1 MTGAARVQAVVV
13 ALAVAGTA
21 AMTPAPGLASGD
33 GARRPVT
40 AADPAAGAR
49 ASAPVGGTGEPL
61 ARYLGD
67 LETSGLLEMPAGSIE
82 NLRRELV
89 TAEDELVSGNLQSAT
104 TRLFAVLESP
114 RFAAFAHDPEYANA
128 ELTLGRALVR
138 AGAYGA
144 AERYLLRVLGRGPKQ
159 PSFGPAYR
167 AMVDV
172 ALESREEPRV
182 LEQLDAVAAAAPDR
196 LPVDASNERAYLAA
210 KVKYAAGNLS
220 EAGELFA
227 KVGRQS
233 RFFAAALYFRG
244 LIAARGKRYEA
255 ARRNLCEIV
264 EQEDQNSFSFYVD
277 GRYFAIKDLAY
288 LALGR
293 IAHEQGRFDDAY
305 YFYFRVPEDSER
317 LPEALYEA
325 AWSMFQKGEYRAA
338 SAFIEQFDRTF
349 PGSPLAPD
357 VLLLRAMIMLKSCRF
372 DEVRKTLDE
381 LVSMYAPVQEE
392 VARLVAQPD
401 RRLAVYRRVLSR
413 REIGRARD
421 PIVELLKLDQQF
433 FRYFGYLT
441 ALDREATLVPQG
453 VALWD
458 ELTAAARSG
467 GDPAAPGAQAS
478 EAVQLIGEAEA
489 LVADA
494 RGNPEIEDDAQDLL
508 RAARRA
514 ARPVSGTGP
523 FAEEVARLRSLAD
536 QARTLR
542 ARLVDAASG
551 IAERA
556 LLDLDGRLKGLL
568 RQARLTHIDAVI
580 GKKKRLEIEIANLQQ
595 GRYPRELLGA
605 LEAEGLLAD
614 DEEYWPYEGEYWA
627 DEYENYR

>member
-1 MTGAARVQAVVV
+1 MTTSARVATAIVAV
-13 ALAVAGTA
+13 ALAGAGAMKPAPSLASEDVARATA
-21 AMTPAPGLASGD
+21 TPAAAPPPATS
-33 GARRPVT
+33 AAEPV
-40 AADPAAGAR
+40 
-49 ASAPVGGTGEPL
+49 
-61 ARYLGD
+61 ARYLDD
-67 LETSGLLEMPAGSIE
+67 LEAAGLLGTGTGTIE
-82 NLRRELV
+82 NLRRELIS
-89 TAEDELVSGNLQSAT
+89 AEDELVSGNLQSAT
-104 TRLFAVLESP
+104 TRLFGVLESP
-114 RFAAFAHDPEYANA
+114 RFAAFAQDPEYASA

-144 AERYLLRVLGRGPKQ
+144 AERYLLRVLGRGPKH

-172 ALESREEPRV
+172 ALESRDEPRV
-182 LEQLDAVAAAAPDR
+182 LGQLDGAATPEQLPI
-196 LPVDASNERAYLAA
+196 DASNERAYLAA
-210 KVKYAAGNLS
+210 KVKYAAGELS
-220 EAGELFA
+220 QAGDLFA
-227 KVGRQS
+227 RVGRQS

-244 LIAARGKRYEA
+244 LIAARGKNYEA

-264 EQEDQNSFSFYVD
+264 GQEDQNSFSFYVD

-305 YFYFRVPEDSER
+305 YFYFRIPEDSER

-349 PGSPLAPD
+349 PTSPLAPD

-372 DEVRKTLDE
+372 DDVRKTLDQF
-381 LVSMYAPVQEE
+381 VSTYAPIQEE
-392 VARLVAQPD
+392 VARLAAQPD
-401 RRLAVYRRVLSR
+401 RRRAVYRRVLSR
-413 REIGRARD
+413 REIGRAPD

-453 VALWD
+453 IAMWD

-514 ARPVSGTGP
+514 ARPVSGSGP
-523 FAEEVARLRSLAD
+523 FSEEVARLRALAE
-536 QARTLR
+536 QSRALR
-542 ARLVDAASG
+542 ARLVEAAST

-556 LLDLDGRLKGLL
+556 LLDLDRRLKGLL
-568 RQARLTHIDAVI
+568 RQARLTHIDAII

-605 LEAEGLLAD
+605 LEAEGLLGD